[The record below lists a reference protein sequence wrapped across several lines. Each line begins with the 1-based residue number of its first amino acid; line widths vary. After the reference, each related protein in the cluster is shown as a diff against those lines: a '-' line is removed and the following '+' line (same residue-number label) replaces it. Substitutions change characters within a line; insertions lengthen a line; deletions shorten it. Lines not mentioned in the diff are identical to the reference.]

1 MKKKIASLT
10 LAGLLFS
17 CTTQLPG
24 EAPES
29 FSLIEPQDG
38 LVIDKV
44 TSSQIPI
51 LFSWEAPLY
60 TDYYIVSLQSTDVT
74 RQSFL
79 DTVVE
84 TNSVKLDLP
93 ANIEM
98 NWLVS
103 AVNGVFKS
111 NSLQTHR
118 LQIGEIIEV
127 DEVVEEPLDEEQQN
141 IAPTIIKTN
150 PPNGEIISGNSD
162 AYLKWDFFDEDG
174 PTDSSDLLQSLSFVI
189 EIDTDESF
197 SSPRVFDQEGKN
209 DIWVTTNPNT
219 TYYWRVHVSDG
230 INQTED
236 ESPFVFE
243 IIPN

>member
-38 LVIDKV
+38 LVIDEV
-44 TSSQIPI
+44 TSSQTPI

>member
-38 LVIDKV
+38 LVIDEV
-44 TSSQIPI
+44 TSSQTPI
-51 LFSWEAPLY
+51 LFSWEAPLN

-219 TYYWRVHVSDG
+219 TYYLRVHVSDG

>member
-38 LVIDKV
+38 LVIDEV
-44 TSSQIPI
+44 TSSQTPI
-51 LFSWEAPLY
+51 LFSWEAPLN
-60 TDYYIVSLQSTDVT
+60 TDYYILSLQSTDVT

-174 PTDSSDLLQSLSFVI
+174 LIDTADLLQSLSFVI
-189 EIDTDESF
+189 EIDTYESF
-197 SSPRVFDQEGKN
+197 ESPRVFNQEGKN
-209 DIWVTTNPNT
+209 DIWITTNPNT
-219 TYYWRVHVSDG
+219 TYYWRVYVSDG

>member
-10 LAGLLFS
+10 LTGLLFS

-38 LVIDKV
+38 LVIDEV
-44 TSSQIPI
+44 TSGQIPV
-51 LFSWEAPLY
+51 LFSWEAPLN

-74 RQSFL
+74 RQSIL
-79 DTVVE
+79 DTAVQ
-84 TNSVKLDLP
+84 TNSVRLDLP
-93 ANIEM
+93 ANTEM

-118 LQIGEIIEV
+118 LQIGEIIDV
-127 DEVVEEPLDEEQQN
+127 DEVVEEPLDEEPQN

-174 PTDSSDLLQSLSFVI
+174 PTDGADLLQSLSFVV
-189 EIDTDESF
+189 EIDVDESF
-197 SSPRVFDQEGKN
+197 SNPRVFNREGIN
-209 DIWVTTNPNT
+209 DIWVSTNPNT

-230 INQTED
+230 LDQTED

>member
-1 MKKKIASLT
+1 MKKKIV
-10 LAGLLFS
+10 GLLWVGLLTS
-17 CTTQLPG
+17 CTTYLPG
-24 EAPES
+24 EAPEQ
-29 FSLIEPQDG
+29 FSLLEPQDG
-38 LVIDKV
+38 LVIDEV
-44 TSSQIPI
+44 TSSQTPI
-51 LFSWEAPLY
+51 LFSWEAPLN

-74 RQSFL
+74 RKSFL

-197 SSPRVFDQEGKN
+197 SNPRVFNKEGIN
-209 DIWVTTNPNT
+209 DIWVSTSPNT

-230 INQTED
+230 IDQTED

>member
-1 MKKKIASLT
+1 MKKKIAILI
-10 LAGLLFS
+10 LAGLLFG
-17 CTTQLPG
+17 CTTELPG
-24 EAPES
+24 EAPKS

-38 LVIDKV
+38 LVIDEV
-44 TSSQIPI
+44 TSSQTPI
-51 LFSWEAPLY
+51 LFSWEAPLN

-79 DTVVE
+79 DTVVK

-230 INQTED
+230 IDQTED

>member
-38 LVIDKV
+38 LVIDEV
-44 TSSQIPI
+44 TSDQIPI
-51 LFSWEAPLY
+51 LFSWEAPLNS
-60 TDYYIVSLQSTDVT
+60 DYYILSLQSTDVT
-74 RQSFL
+74 RQPLL

-84 TNSVKLDLP
+84 TNSVRLDLP
-93 ANIEM
+93 ANTEM

-118 LQIGEIIEV
+118 LQIGEIIDV

-141 IAPTIIKTN
+141 IAPTIIKEN
-150 PPNGEIISGNSD
+150 PPDGEEIAPNNDIPVIWSFSD
-162 AYLKWDFFDEDG
+162 PDGPEPLKFTIEFDTDPSFESPDFKTFDETQPNNQIWF
-174 PTDSSDLLQSLSFVI
+174 PT
-189 EIDTDESF
+189 
-197 SSPRVFDQEGKN
+197 R
-209 DIWVTTNPNT
+209 PNKI
-219 TYYWRVHVSDG
+219 YFWRVHVSDG
-230 INQTED
+230 ITTTLD
-236 ESPFVFE
+236 EEVFSFKVLD
-243 IIPN
+243 N

>member
-1 MKKKIASLT
+1 MKKKIASLI

-24 EAPES
+24 EAPQS

-38 LVIDKV
+38 LVIDEI
-44 TSSQIPI
+44 TSDQIPI
-51 LFSWEAPLY
+51 LFSWEAPLKS
-60 TDYYIVSLQSTDVT
+60 DYYILSLQSTDVT

-79 DTVVE
+79 DTIVK
-84 TNSVKLDLP
+84 TNSIRLDLP
-93 ANIEM
+93 SNTEM

-103 AVNGVFKS
+103 AVNGIFKS

-118 LQIGEIIEV
+118 LQIGEIIDV
-127 DEVVEEPLDEEQQN
+127 DEVVEEPLDEESQN
-141 IAPTIIKTN
+141 IAPTILKTN

-174 PTDSSDLLQSLSFVI
+174 PTDTADLLQSLTFVI

-197 SSPRVFDQEGKN
+197 SNPRIFDQEGKN

-230 INQTED
+230 IDQTED
-236 ESPFVFE
+236 ENPFVFE

>member
-1 MKKKIASLT
+1 MKKKIAILI
-10 LAGLLFS
+10 LAGLLFG
-17 CTTQLPG
+17 CTTELPG
-24 EAPES
+24 EAPKS

-38 LVIDKV
+38 LVIDEV
-44 TSSQIPI
+44 TSDQIPI
-51 LFSWEAPLY
+51 LFSWEAPLKS
-60 TDYYIVSLQSTDVT
+60 DYYILSLQSTDVT

-79 DTVVE
+79 DTVVK

-162 AYLKWDFFDEDG
+162 AYLRWDFFDEDG

>member
-1 MKKKIASLT
+1 MKKKIAILI
-10 LAGLLFS
+10 LAGLLFG
-17 CTTQLPG
+17 CTTELPG
-24 EAPES
+24 EAPKS

-38 LVIDKV
+38 LVIDEV
-44 TSSQIPI
+44 TSSQTPI
-51 LFSWEAPLY
+51 LFSWEAPLN